1 MSRTNGPVRAES
13 HILKEEQKMG
23 AQIAEIAERIKDLRE
38 ILGLSYADMAGELG
52 ISDE

>member
-1 MSRTNGPVRAES
+1 
-13 HILKEEQKMG
+13 MG

-52 ISDE
+52 ISEEEYASYESGDRDFSYRCV